1 MTQLARLADGAV
13 EQLSVGIW
21 MFLFLTH
28 ILRVFHP
35 RVGRHRAIWLV
46 KVTMMVRDGWPY
58 FTVAVYRGAFG
69 AEHVAKTL
77 NASVEEIRIIN
88 TPASEEGG
96 AASPSPSVVED
107 ISTPSNSGLLPRAA
121 SFGSLA

>member
-1 MTQLARLADGAV
+1 
-13 EQLSVGIW
+13 